1 MYVVEMP
8 PVTVGVTE
16 DTATVLTG
24 HTAGLGVGS
33 LDVDSQLLLA
43 GECQRTETT
52 GLLTGLSH
60 ILHLPIF
67 IVILVI
73 IIVLQANTD
82 QAHGV
87 VAVLVDLVITVNGQ
101 LVVFRLAGDLDIIGI
116 HHDHTLVVVI
126 TVTHLA
132 TVMCF
137 SSL

>member
-1 MYVVEMP
+1 MDVVEMP

-16 DTATVLTG
+16 DSAAVLAG

-43 GECQRTETT
+43 GESLRTKAAD
-52 GLLTGLSH
+52 LLTGLRH
-60 ILHLPIF
+60 ILHPVLVIF
-67 IVILVI
+67 LLI

-82 QAHGV
+82 QTHGV
-87 VAVLVDLVITVNGQ
+87 VAVLVDLIITVDGQ

-116 HHDHTLVVVI
+116 HHDDTLVVVI

-132 TVMCF
+132 TVI
-137 SSL
+137 

>member
-1 MYVVEMP
+1 MDVVEMP

-16 DTATVLTG
+16 DSAAVLTG

-43 GECQRTETT
+43 GESLRTEAAD
-52 GLLTGLSH
+52 LLTGLRH
-60 ILHLPIF
+60 ILHPVLVIF
-67 IVILVI
+67 LLI

-82 QAHGV
+82 QTHGV
-87 VAVLVDLVITVNGQ
+87 VAVLVDLIITVDGQ

-116 HHDHTLVVVI
+116 HHDDTLVVVI

-132 TVMCF
+132 TVI
-137 SSL
+137 